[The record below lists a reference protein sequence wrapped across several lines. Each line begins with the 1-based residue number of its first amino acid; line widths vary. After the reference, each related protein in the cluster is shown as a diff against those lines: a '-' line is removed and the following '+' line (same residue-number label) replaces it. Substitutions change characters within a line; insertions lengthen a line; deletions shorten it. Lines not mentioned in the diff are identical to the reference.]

1 MKTMLFVLKSTSGQL
16 TVSQDKPSN
25 RHQKALAVI
34 SGNTEDQA
42 QRRLNEYATRNGMKL
57 S

>member
-1 MKTMLFVLKSTSGQL
+1 MKTMLFVLRSTSGQL